1 MYHYHGKLL
10 HADPSTCTS
19 HVNRKYVLRSDKM
32 RWATSEQHLGK
43 KSCSLRATF
52 SKFRSNFLSFTCRQA
67 CLRLWRDFLYTRRMM
82 VGSVVFWS
90 PMVGR
95 WDPFKAWPLS
105 AVIANTSI
113 IESVHLRHGNSQLLA
128 RGKFKQQNLRVKTWG
143 IQIIISTEMLQ
154 KKFLLRDEHSPSEY
168 YFPDEEFCGRNC
180 LGPGDLM
187 TPWKFF
193 NGPRSHSTSDEKT
206 YRFTRREG
214 CFSESIFSAFRLIL

>member
-113 IESVHLRHGNSQLLA
+113 IESLASREFSIARTRKVQTTKLKGENLRHSDYHFDRDATKKVSSKGWTFTKWVLFSGWRILRQKLLGT
-128 RGKFKQQNLRVKTWG
+128 RGSNDPLKVF
-143 IQIIISTEMLQ
+143 
-154 KKFLLRDEHSPSEY
+154 
-168 YFPDEEFCGRNC
+168 
-180 LGPGDLM
+180 
-187 TPWKFF
+187 
-193 NGPRSHSTSDEKT
+193 
-206 YRFTRREG
+206 
-214 CFSESIFSAFRLIL
+214 